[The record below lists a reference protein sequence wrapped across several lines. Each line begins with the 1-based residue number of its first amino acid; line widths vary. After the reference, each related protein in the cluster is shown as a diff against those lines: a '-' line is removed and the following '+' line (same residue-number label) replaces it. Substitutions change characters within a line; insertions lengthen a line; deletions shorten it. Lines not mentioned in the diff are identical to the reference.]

1 MVQPSISMPKEM
13 QDEID
18 DRRHSTVFR
27 NVYVQ
32 EAILVRFLLED
43 LGNWD
48 EQFAD
53 ARRKYSEF
61 TGDSKKTPVDQ

>member
-43 LGNWD
+43 LGKWD

-53 ARRKYSEF
+53 ARRKYSKF
-61 TGDSKKTPVDQ
+61 TGESKKTPVDQ

>member
-18 DRRHSTVFR
+18 DRRHSTVYR

-43 LGNWD
+43 HGDWD
-48 EQFAD
+48 GQFAD
-53 ARRKYSEF
+53 ARTKYSRLA
-61 TGDSKKTPVDQ
+61 GDPQKTAADQ